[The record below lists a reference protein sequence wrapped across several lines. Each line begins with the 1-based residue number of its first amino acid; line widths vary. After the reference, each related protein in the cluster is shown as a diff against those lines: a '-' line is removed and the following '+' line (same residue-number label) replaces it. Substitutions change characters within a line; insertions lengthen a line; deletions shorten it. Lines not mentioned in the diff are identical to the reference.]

1 MRHFTQ
7 KNRLEELRRRRNEGR
22 SYDRVQL
29 LWFSGSTLGHG
40 VLAEQ
45 VNEALLLGKPP
56 GCPPLSLCGR

>member
-29 LWFSGSTLGHG
+29 LWLSGSTLGHG
-40 VLAEQ
+40 FWL
-45 VNEALLLGKPP
+45 N
-56 GCPPLSLCGR
+56 R

>member
-1 MRHFTQ
+1 MKGTMKRGGQAVRHFTQ

-40 VLAEQ
+40 FWL
-45 VNEALLLGKPP
+45 N
-56 GCPPLSLCGR
+56 R